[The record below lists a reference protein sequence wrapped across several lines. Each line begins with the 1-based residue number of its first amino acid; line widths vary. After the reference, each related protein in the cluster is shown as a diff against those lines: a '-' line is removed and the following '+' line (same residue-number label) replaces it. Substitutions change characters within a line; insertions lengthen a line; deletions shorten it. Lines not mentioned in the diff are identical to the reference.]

1 MASPA
6 GISWHDGARDQLLSH
21 LRGLDPWQLEDF
33 KLALQCPELLP
44 EGARRIPWAD
54 LRAAGPADLLCLLE
68 ERFPG
73 RRTWEAA
80 LRVFEDLRLSS
91 LCERMRAE
99 LKKNLG
105 SQNTQDTYLTEI
117 VDAMISIP
125 THGEGGCPSFHTLS
139 STYGCRIFEMSIRS
153 SGMATRRQHFFLPNS
168 GYLGNQSL
176 RASPVPGGCFCIL
189 AVGPGAAVIVVLREL
204 VMDVLN
210 QYIVEPGRRP
220 TQVTRRQDVSGDSE
234 GMERAKRKWEM
245 SQVCRLQDPNQ
256 EEPETLEETAHRRRY
271 RERLR
276 TRILALWD
284 RTPWPEDHIYLRH
297 VTQREHAEL
306 RGLLRPRGAGAPPL
320 TMLLEGAAGVGKTT
334 LATKLVLHWA
344 EGVLFRG
351 RFSYV
356 FYISGHWLA
365 KLGDISFAGLL
376 ALDWPDSQVPVEEF
390 RAHPERLLFVIDG
403 AEEVT
408 LGSKG
413 SASRPG
419 ADWYQEL
426 PAASILVRLLKK
438 ELVPEATLLV
448 TAGPPGGHALR
459 GLLLRPCRVGIPGFT
474 EGDRREYLRRFL
486 GDPDVAEEAW
496 RRMQGSETLVRLCAA
511 PLACWAVCAG
521 LKRQLA
527 GSPAP
532 APGAPTPT
540 GLYAQLF
547 CSLLA
552 GAEPGLRTGSSAGQW
567 RAFCSLAA
575 EGLWLAAFTFAGD
588 ALERWRLEA
597 PFIDG
602 LLRLQILR
610 RVSDCE
616 HCVTFAHRSFQEFFG
631 ALFYVLWGAQGSLG
645 GVPRHQEMRR
655 WLNHAFAD
663 ANPYW
668 RQMVR
673 FFFGL
678 LGTDLARQLE
688 EAVGCRMSPGVADE
702 VLDWAE
708 ELERCGAVSGRFDF
722 LWLFQCLHE
731 TQDEN
736 LARRVLNRLP
746 VADLDIQGCEHL
758 RVSSFCLKH
767 CQKLRKLR
775 LSVSHRVLE
784 KKRTSGLGTPEM
796 RVADFR
802 MHQWEDICSVFC
814 SGNLSQLDLSNSKL
828 STASMMR
835 LCLKLGNPQCRL
847 QKLAWKSMAPV
858 EGLRKLGLLLRG
870 DRHLTHLDLSS
881 NSLDAAVSR
890 GVFRML
896 GHSACGL
903 KYLWLEKGNL
913 SAAACEDLASLL
925 TSTPRLT
932 RLCLGLNPLGDE
944 GVQLLCGSLTRP
956 ECVLQRL
963 ELWCCRLSTPSC
975 RHLSDALLRS
985 RSLTH
990 LNLRRNSLGDGGV
1003 KLLSSALGR
1012 ADCALQSLNLSHCS
1026 LTVAGCRELAHA
1038 LKHNGHLKILDVGN
1052 NDIQDEGVKELCS
1065 VLKSPSCV
1073 LQTLGLEK
1081 CSLTAACCRPLSS
1094 VLGSSK
1100 SLENLNLLGNNLGP
1114 DGVSRLWMPLRKP
1127 TCKLRKLG

>member
-6 GISWHDGARDQLLSH
+6 GISGHDGARDQLLSH

-91 LCERMRAE
+91 LCEQMRAE
-99 LKKNLG
+99 L
-105 SQNTQDTYLTEI
+105 
-117 VDAMISIP
+117 
-125 THGEGGCPSFHTLS
+125 H
-139 STYGCRIFEMSIRS
+139 
-153 SGMATRRQHFFLPNS
+153 
-168 GYLGNQSL
+168 
-176 RASPVPGGCFCIL
+176 
-189 AVGPGAAVIVVLREL
+189 
-204 VMDVLN
+204 
-210 QYIVEPGRRP
+210 
-220 TQVTRRQDVSGDSE
+220 
-234 GMERAKRKWEM
+234 EM

-256 EEPETLEETAHRRRY
+256 EEPETVEETAHRRRY

-284 RTPWPEDHIYLRH
+284 CTPWPEDHIYLRH

-306 RGLLRPRGAGAPPL
+306 QGLLRPRGAGAPPL

-356 FYISGHWLA
+356 FYISGHRLA

-426 PAASILVRLLKK
+426 PAASILFRLLKK

-448 TAGPPGGHALR
+448 TAGPPGGRALR

-496 RRMQGSETLVRLCAA
+496 RRMRGSETLVRLCAA

-527 GSPAP
+527 GSPAS
-532 APGAPTPT
+532 ALALGAPTPT
-540 GLYAQLF
+540 SLYARLF

-631 ALFYVLWGAQGSLG
+631 ALFYVLWGARGSLG

-736 LARRVLNRLP
+736 LARRVLNHLP

-767 CQKLRKLR
+767 CPKLRKLR
-775 LSVSHRVLE
+775 LSVSRRVLE
-784 KKRTSGLGTPEM
+784 KKWTSGLGTPEM

-814 SGNLSQLDLSNSKL
+814 SGNLSELDLSNSKL

-835 LCLKLGNPQCRL
+835 LCLKLGNPRCRL

-903 KYLWLEKGNL
+903 KYLWLESCGLSTEVCHQLFTELGRNSSLSFLSLADNDLSHVELARLREPPGTATCALKELSLEKGNL

-963 ELWCCRLSTPSC
+963 
-975 RHLSDALLRS
+975 D
-985 RSLTH
+985 
-990 LNLRRNSLGDGGV
+990 
-1003 KLLSSALGR
+1003 
-1012 ADCALQSLNLSHCS
+1012 LSHCS

-1038 LKHNGHLKILDVGN
+1038 LKCNGHLKILDVGN
-1052 NDIQDEGVKELCS
+1052 NDVQDEGLKELCR

-1081 CSLTAACCRPLSS
+1081 CSLTAACCQPLSS
-1094 VLGSSK
+1094 VLRSSK
-1100 SLENLNLLGNNLGP
+1100 SLENLNLLGNDLGP
-1114 DGVSRLWMPLRKP
+1114 DGVSRLWMPLRKS
-1127 TCKLRKLG
+1127 TCKLRKLGLEKDLCSVVSAELEKLHEKGCFLRVKSQWDFNDPEERWWW

>member
-1 MASPA
+1 M
-6 GISWHDGARDQLLSH
+6 
-21 LRGLDPWQLEDF
+21 
-33 KLALQCPELLP
+33 
-44 EGARRIPWAD
+44 
-54 LRAAGPADLLCLLE
+54 
-68 ERFPG
+68 
-73 RRTWEAA
+73 
-80 LRVFEDLRLSS
+80 
-91 LCERMRAE
+91 
-99 LKKNLG
+99 
-105 SQNTQDTYLTEI
+105 
-117 VDAMISIP
+117 
-125 THGEGGCPSFHTLS
+125 
-139 STYGCRIFEMSIRS
+139 
-153 SGMATRRQHFFLPNS
+153 
-168 GYLGNQSL
+168 
-176 RASPVPGGCFCIL
+176 
-189 AVGPGAAVIVVLREL
+189 
-204 VMDVLN
+204 
-210 QYIVEPGRRP
+210 
-220 TQVTRRQDVSGDSE
+220 
-234 GMERAKRKWEM
+234 
-245 SQVCRLQDPNQ
+245 
-256 EEPETLEETAHRRRY
+256 
-271 RERLR
+271 
-276 TRILALWD
+276 
-284 RTPWPEDHIYLRH
+284 
-297 VTQREHAEL
+297 TQREHAEL
-306 RGLLRPRGAGAPPL
+306 QGLLRPRGAGAPPL

-356 FYISGHWLA
+356 FYISGHRLA

-426 PAASILVRLLKK
+426 PAASILFRLLKK

-448 TAGPPGGHALR
+448 TAGPPGGRALR

-496 RRMQGSETLVRLCAA
+496 RRMRGSETLVRLCAA

-527 GSPAP
+527 GSPAS
-532 APGAPTPT
+532 ALALGAPTPT
-540 GLYAQLF
+540 SLYARLF

-631 ALFYVLWGAQGSLG
+631 ALFYVLWGARGSLG

-736 LARRVLNRLP
+736 LARRVLNHLP

-767 CQKLRKLR
+767 CPKLRKLR
-775 LSVSHRVLE
+775 LSVSRRVLE
-784 KKRTSGLGTPEM
+784 KKWTSGLGTPE
-796 RVADFR
+796 
-802 MHQWEDICSVFC
+802 
-814 SGNLSQLDLSNSKL
+814 
-828 STASMMR
+828 
-835 LCLKLGNPQCRL
+835 
-847 QKLAWKSMAPV
+847 
-858 EGLRKLGLLLRG
+858 
-870 DRHLTHLDLSS
+870 
-881 NSLDAAVSR
+881 
-890 GVFRML
+890 
-896 GHSACGL
+896 
-903 KYLWLEKGNL
+903 
-913 SAAACEDLASLL
+913 
-925 TSTPRLT
+925 
-932 RLCLGLNPLGDE
+932 
-944 GVQLLCGSLTRP
+944 
-956 ECVLQRL
+956 
-963 ELWCCRLSTPSC
+963 
-975 RHLSDALLRS
+975 
-985 RSLTH
+985 
-990 LNLRRNSLGDGGV
+990 
-1003 KLLSSALGR
+1003 
-1012 ADCALQSLNLSHCS
+1012 
-1026 LTVAGCRELAHA
+1026 
-1038 LKHNGHLKILDVGN
+1038 
-1052 NDIQDEGVKELCS
+1052 
-1065 VLKSPSCV
+1065 
-1073 LQTLGLEK
+1073 
-1081 CSLTAACCRPLSS
+1081 
-1094 VLGSSK
+1094 
-1100 SLENLNLLGNNLGP
+1100 
-1114 DGVSRLWMPLRKP
+1114 
-1127 TCKLRKLG
+1127 

>member
-6 GISWHDGARDQLLSH
+6 GISGHDGARDQLLSH

-99 LKKNLG
+99 LHGERTAGALRGVCGVLPDYWSPLSGTGQNL
-105 SQNTQDTYLTEI
+105 
-117 VDAMISIP
+117 SIP
-125 THGEGGCPSFHTLS
+125 S
-139 STYGCRIFEMSIRS
+139 
-153 SGMATRRQHFFLPNS
+153 
-168 GYLGNQSL
+168 
-176 RASPVPGGCFCIL
+176 CF
-189 AVGPGAAVIVVLREL
+189 
-204 VMDVLN
+204 
-210 QYIVEPGRRP
+210 
-220 TQVTRRQDVSGDSE
+220 VS
-234 GMERAKRKWEM
+234 EM

-784 KKRTSGLGTPEM
+784 KKRTSGLGTPE
-796 RVADFR
+796 VADFR

-814 SGNLSQLDLSNSKL
+814 SGNLSELDLSNSKL

-835 LCLKLGNPQCRL
+835 LCLKLGNPRCRL

-1012 ADCALQSLNLSHCS
+1012 TEPMSLVSLS
-1026 LTVAGCRELAHA
+1026 LAGGFFTTEPPGKPFSMCPPKFCVPFVCNSSILED
-1038 LKHNGHLKILDVGN
+1038 HLSRF
-1052 NDIQDEGVKELCS
+1052 C
-1065 VLKSPSCV
+1065 P
-1073 LQTLGLEK
+1073 TTPRLEK

-1114 DGVSRLWMPLRKP
+1114 DGVSRLWMPLRKL

>member
-6 GISWHDGARDQLLSH
+6 GISGHDGARDQLLSH

-91 LCERMRAE
+91 LCEQMRAE
-99 LKKNLG
+99 L
-105 SQNTQDTYLTEI
+105 
-117 VDAMISIP
+117 
-125 THGEGGCPSFHTLS
+125 H
-139 STYGCRIFEMSIRS
+139 
-153 SGMATRRQHFFLPNS
+153 
-168 GYLGNQSL
+168 
-176 RASPVPGGCFCIL
+176 
-189 AVGPGAAVIVVLREL
+189 
-204 VMDVLN
+204 
-210 QYIVEPGRRP
+210 
-220 TQVTRRQDVSGDSE
+220 
-234 GMERAKRKWEM
+234 EM

-256 EEPETLEETAHRRRY
+256 EEPETVEETAHRRRY

-284 RTPWPEDHIYLRH
+284 CTPWPEDHIYLRH

-306 RGLLRPRGAGAPPL
+306 QGLLRPRGAGAPPL

-356 FYISGHWLA
+356 FYISGHRLA

-426 PAASILVRLLKK
+426 PAASILFRLLKK

-448 TAGPPGGHALR
+448 TAGPPGGRALR

-496 RRMQGSETLVRLCAA
+496 RRMRGSETLVRLCAA

-527 GSPAP
+527 GSPAS
-532 APGAPTPT
+532 ALALGAPTPT
-540 GLYAQLF
+540 SLYARLF

-631 ALFYVLWGAQGSLG
+631 ALFYVLWGARGSLG

-736 LARRVLNRLP
+736 LARRVLNHLP

-767 CQKLRKLR
+767 CPKLRKLR
-775 LSVSHRVLE
+775 LSVSRRVLE
-784 KKRTSGLGTPEM
+784 KKWTSGLGTPEM

-814 SGNLSQLDLSNSKL
+814 SGNLSELDLSNSKL

-835 LCLKLGNPQCRL
+835 LCLKLGNPRCRL

-1038 LKHNGHLKILDVGN
+1038 LKCNGHLKILDVGN
-1052 NDIQDEGVKELCS
+1052 NDVQDEGLKELCR

-1081 CSLTAACCRPLSS
+1081 CSLTAACCQPLSS
-1094 VLGSSK
+1094 VLRSSK
-1100 SLENLNLLGNNLGP
+1100 SLENLNLLGNDLGP
-1114 DGVSRLWMPLRKP
+1114 DGVSRLWMPLRKS
-1127 TCKLRKLG
+1127 TCKLRKLGLEKDLCSVVSAELEKLHEKGCFLRVKSQWDFNDPEERWWW

>member
-6 GISWHDGARDQLLSH
+6 GISGHDGARDQLLSH

-99 LKKNLG
+99 L
-105 SQNTQDTYLTEI
+105 
-117 VDAMISIP
+117 
-125 THGEGGCPSFHTLS
+125 HGG
-139 STYGCRIFEMSIRS
+139 
-153 SGMATRRQHFFLPNS
+153 
-168 GYLGNQSL
+168 
-176 RASPVPGGCFCIL
+176 FCIL

-210 QYIVEPGRRP
+210 QYIIEPGRRS

-256 EEPETLEETAHRRRY
+256 EEPETVEETAHRRRY

-284 RTPWPEDHIYLRH
+284 CTPWPEDHIYLRH

-306 RGLLRPRGAGAPPL
+306 QGLLRPRGAGAPPL

-356 FYISGHWLA
+356 FYISGHRLA

-426 PAASILVRLLKK
+426 PAASILFRLLKK

-448 TAGPPGGHALR
+448 TAGPPGGRALR

-496 RRMQGSETLVRLCAA
+496 RRMRGSETLVRLCAA

-527 GSPAP
+527 GSPAS
-532 APGAPTPT
+532 ALALGAPTPT
-540 GLYAQLF
+540 SLYARLF
-547 CSLLA
+547 CSLLS

-631 ALFYVLWGAQGSLG
+631 ALFYVLWGARGSLG

-736 LARRVLNRLP
+736 LARRVLNHLP

-767 CQKLRKLR
+767 CPKLRKLR
-775 LSVSHRVLE
+775 LSVSRRVLE
-784 KKRTSGLGTPEM
+784 KKWTSGLGTPEM

-814 SGNLSQLDLSNSKL
+814 SGNLSELDLSNSKL

-835 LCLKLGNPQCRL
+835 LCLKLGNPRCRL

-903 KYLWLEKGNL
+903 KYLWNSSLSFLSLADNDLSHVELARLREPPGTATCALKELSLEKGNL

-975 RHLSDALLRS
+975 RHLSDSLLRS

-1012 ADCALQSLNLSHCS
+1012 VDCALQSLNLSHCS

-1038 LKHNGHLKILDVGN
+1038 LKCNGHLKILDVGN
-1052 NDIQDEGVKELCS
+1052 NDVQDEGLKELCR

-1081 CSLTAACCRPLSS
+1081 CSLTAACCQLLSS
-1094 VLGSSK
+1094 VLRSSK
-1100 SLENLNLLGNNLGP
+1100 SLENLNLLGNDLGP
-1114 DGVSRLWMPLRKP
+1114 DGVGRLWMPLRKS

>member
-6 GISWHDGARDQLLSH
+6 GIPGHEGARDQLLSH
-21 LRGLDPWQLEDF
+21 LRRLDPWQLEDF
-33 KLALQCPELLP
+33 KLGLQCPELLP
-44 EGARRIPWAD
+44 AGARWIPWAD

-68 ERFPG
+68 ECYPG
-73 RRTWEAA
+73 RRAWEAA
-80 LRVFEDLRLSS
+80 LRVFQNLRLSS
-91 LCERMRAE
+91 LCERLRAE
-99 LKKNLG
+99 L
-105 SQNTQDTYLTEI
+105 
-117 VDAMISIP
+117 
-125 THGEGGCPSFHTLS
+125 HGVRF
-139 STYGCRIFEMSIRS
+139 
-153 SGMATRRQHFFLPNS
+153 QHE
-168 GYLGNQSL
+168 L
-176 RASPVPGGCFCIL
+176 RLCK
-189 AVGPGAAVIVVLREL
+189 GACL
-204 VMDVLN
+204 
-210 QYIVEPGRRP
+210 QCG
-220 TQVTRRQDVSGDSE
+220 QV
-234 GMERAKRKWEM
+234 EM
-245 SQVCRLQDPNQ
+245 SQMGRLQDPNQ
-256 EEPETLEETAHRRRY
+256 EEPAALEETAHRRRY

-284 RTPWPEDHIYLRH
+284 RTPWPEDHIYLRD

-306 RGLLRPRGAGAPPL
+306 RGLLQPRGAGAPPL
-320 TMLLEGAAGVGKTT
+320 TVLLEGAAGVGKTT

-356 FYISGHWLA
+356 FYISGHQLA
-365 KLGDISFAGLL
+365 ELGDTSFAGLL
-376 ALDWPDSQVPVEEF
+376 ALDWPDSQVPVEEL

-403 AEEVT
+403 AEEVI
-408 LGSKG
+408 LGSDG
-413 SASRPG
+413 SASRPS

-426 PAASILVRLLKK
+426 PAASILVRLLKR

-448 TAGPPGGHALR
+448 TAGPPGGRALR
-459 GLLLRPCRVGIPGFT
+459 RLLLSPCCVGIPGFT

-496 RRMQGSETLVRLCAA
+496 RRMRGSETLVRSCAA

-527 GSPAP
+527 ASPASAP

-540 GLYAQLF
+540 SLYARLF

-552 GAEPGLRTGSSAGQW
+552 EAEPGLRAGSSAGQW

-588 ALERWRLEA
+588 ALERRRLEA

-631 ALFYVLWGAQGSLG
+631 ALFYVLRGSRGSLG

-668 RQMVR
+668 RQTVR

-678 LGTDLARQLE
+678 LGTDLAGQLE
-688 EAVGCRMSPGVADE
+688 EALGCQMYPGAADE
-702 VLDWAE
+702 LLDWAE
-708 ELERCGAVSGRFDF
+708 ELERCGAVSAHFDF

-736 LARRVLNRLP
+736 LARRVLNHLP
-746 VADLDIQGCEHL
+746 EADLDIQGCEHL

-775 LSVSHRVLE
+775 LSVSCDLE

-796 RVADFR
+796 RAADFQ

-814 SGNLSQLDLSNSKL
+814 SGNLIELDLSNSKL

-835 LCLKLGNPQCRL
+835 LCLNLGNPRCRL
-847 QKLAWKSMAPV
+847 QKLAWKSVSPV
-858 EGLRKLGLLLRG
+858 EGLRKLGLLLHG
-870 DRHLTHLDLSS
+870 NRHLTHLDLSS
-881 NSLDAAVSR
+881 NILRAAVSP
-890 GVFRML
+890 GVFKML
-896 GHSACGL
+896 GHSACSL
-903 KYLWLEKGNL
+903 KYLWLESCGLSAEVCHQLFMELGRNSSLRFLSLADNNLSHVELERLREPPGTATCALKELSLEKGNL
-913 SAAACEDLASLL
+913 SAAACEALASLL

-932 RLCLGLNPLGDE
+932 RLCLGLNPLGNE
-944 GVQLLCGSLTRP
+944 GVRLLCGSLTWP
-956 ECVLQRL
+956 ACVLQRL
-963 ELWCCRLSTPSC
+963 ELWWCLLGAPSC
-975 RHLSDALLRS
+975 RHLSDALCRS

-990 LNLRRNSLGDGGV
+990 LNLRKNHLGDGGV
-1003 KLLSSALGR
+1003 KLLCAALGR
-1012 ADCALQSLNLSHCS
+1012 AYCTLQSLNLSHCS
-1026 LTVAGCRELAHA
+1026 LTVAGCCELAYA
-1038 LKHNGHLKILDVGN
+1038 LKRNGHLKILDVGN
-1052 NDIQDEGVKELCS
+1052 NAVQDEGVRELCS

-1081 CSLTAACCRPLSS
+1081 DLCSAVSAELEKLHEKGCSLRVTSQWDFNDPEER
-1094 VLGSSK
+1094 
-1100 SLENLNLLGNNLGP
+1100 
-1114 DGVSRLWMPLRKP
+1114 WWW
-1127 TCKLRKLG
+1127 

>member
-99 LKKNLG
+99 L
-105 SQNTQDTYLTEI
+105 
-117 VDAMISIP
+117 
-125 THGEGGCPSFHTLS
+125 H
-139 STYGCRIFEMSIRS
+139 
-153 SGMATRRQHFFLPNS
+153 
-168 GYLGNQSL
+168 
-176 RASPVPGGCFCIL
+176 
-189 AVGPGAAVIVVLREL
+189 
-204 VMDVLN
+204 
-210 QYIVEPGRRP
+210 
-220 TQVTRRQDVSGDSE
+220 
-234 GMERAKRKWEM
+234 EM

-448 TAGPPGGHALR
+448 TAGPPGGRALR
-459 GLLLRPCRVGIPGFT
+459 GLLLRPCRVDIPGFT

-814 SGNLSQLDLSNSKL
+814 SGNLSELDLSNSKL

-835 LCLKLGNPQCRL
+835 LCLKLGNPRCRL

-903 KYLWLEKGNL
+903 KYLWLESCGLSTEVCHQLFTELGRNSSLSFLSLADNNLSHVELERLREPPGTATCALKELSLEKGNL

-1065 VLKSPSCV
+1065 VLKTPSCV

-1127 TCKLRKLG
+1127 TCKLRKLGYVGCLSSRTRDGSRTPCIGRRSLNHWTARQIPKERF

>member
-6 GISWHDGARDQLLSH
+6 GISGHDGARDQLLSH

-33 KLALQCPELLP
+33 KLGLQCPELLP

-54 LRAAGPADLLCLLE
+54 LRAAGPAELLCLLE

-80 LRVFEDLRLSS
+80 LHVFEDLRLSS
-91 LCERMRAE
+91 LCERVRAE
-99 LKKNLG
+99 L
-105 SQNTQDTYLTEI
+105 
-117 VDAMISIP
+117 
-125 THGEGGCPSFHTLS
+125 HGERAAGALLGVCGVLPD
-139 STYGCRIFEMSIRS
+139 CRS
-153 SGMATRRQHFFLPNS
+153 SLSGSLPDGLWES
-168 GYLGNQSL
+168 GALA
-176 RASPVPGGCFCIL
+176 RAPV
-189 AVGPGAAVIVVLREL
+189 V
-204 VMDVLN
+204 
-210 QYIVEPGRRP
+210 
-220 TQVTRRQDVSGDSE
+220 
-234 GMERAKRKWEM
+234 MERKHQEGPEKM
-245 SQVCRLQDPNQ
+245 SQLCRLQDPNQ
-256 EEPETLEETAHRRRY
+256 EEPEALEETAHRRRY

-276 TRILALWD
+276 TRILALWE

-297 VTQREHAEL
+297 VTQREHEEL
-306 RGLLRPRGAGAPPL
+306 QALLQPRGAGAPPL
-320 TMLLEGAAGVGKTT
+320 TVLLEGAAGVGKTT
-334 LATKLVLHWA
+334 LASKLVLHWA
-344 EGVLFRG
+344 AGVLFRG

-356 FYISGHWLA
+356 FYISGHRLA
-365 KLGDISFAGLL
+365 ELGDTSFAGLL
-376 ALDWPDSQVPVEEF
+376 ALDWRDSQVPVEEF

-408 LGSKG
+408 LGCDG

-448 TAGPPGGHALR
+448 TAGPTGGRALR
-459 GLLLRPCRVGIPGFT
+459 RLLLSPCRVVIPGFT

-486 GDPDVAEEAW
+486 GDADVAEEAW
-496 RRMQGSETLVRLCAA
+496 RRMRGSESLVRSCAA

-527 GSPAP
+527 ASPASAP

-540 GLYAQLF
+540 SLYARLF

-552 GAEPGLRTGSSAGQW
+552 GAEPGLRAGSSAGQW

-588 ALERWRLEA
+588 TLERRRLEA

-631 ALFYVLWGAQGSLG
+631 ALFYVLQGSRGSLG

-668 RQMVR
+668 RQTVR

-678 LGTDLARQLE
+678 LGTGLARQLE
-688 EAVGCRMSPGVADE
+688 EALGCQVSPGAAGE
-702 VLDWAE
+702 LLDWAE
-708 ELERCGAVSGRFDF
+708 ELERCGAVSAHFDF
-722 LWLFQCLHE
+722 LWLFQCLQE

-736 LARRVLNRLP
+736 LARRVLNHLP
-746 VADLDIQGCEHL
+746 EADLDIQGCEHL
-758 RVSSFCLKH
+758 RASSFCLKH
-767 CQKLRKLR
+767 CQNLRKLR
-775 LSVSHRVLE
+775 LSVSRVLE
-784 KKRTSGLGTPEM
+784 NERTSGLGTPEM
-796 RVADFR
+796 RAADFQ
-802 MHQWEDICSVFC
+802 MCQWEDICSVFC
-814 SGNLSQLDLSNSKL
+814 SGSLSELDLSNSKL

-835 LCLKLGNPQCRL
+835 LCLKLGNPPCRL
-847 QKLAWKSMAPV
+847 QKLACKSVSPV
-858 EGLRKLGLLLRG
+858 EGLRELGLLLRG
-870 DRHLTHLDLSS
+870 NQHLTHLDLSS
-881 NSLDAAVSR
+881 NSLDTAVSL

-896 GHSACGL
+896 GHSACSL

-913 SAAACEDLASLL
+913 SAAACEHLASLL
-925 TSTPRLT
+925 TSSPRLT

-944 GVQLLCGSLTRP
+944 GVRLLCSSLTWP

-963 ELWCCRLSTPSC
+963 ELWCCRLGVPSC
-975 RHLSDALLRS
+975 WHLSFALCRS
-985 RSLTH
+985 RSLTR
-990 LNLRRNSLGDGGV
+990 LNLRRNALGDGGA
-1003 KLLSSALGR
+1003 KLLCAALGR
-1012 ADCALQSLNLSHCS
+1012 ADCTLQSLNLSHCS
-1026 LTVAGCRELAHA
+1026 LTVAGCRELAYA
-1038 LKHNGHLKILDVGN
+1038 LKRNSHLKILDVGN
-1052 NDIQDEGVKELCS
+1052 NDVQDEGVRELCS

-1100 SLENLNLLGNNLGP
+1100 SLENLNLLGNDLGP
-1114 DGVSRLWMPLRKP
+1114 DGVSRLWKPLRKS
-1127 TCKLRKLG
+1127 TCKLQKLG

>member
-6 GISWHDGARDQLLSH
+6 GISGHDGARDQLLSH

-99 LKKNLG
+99 L
-105 SQNTQDTYLTEI
+105 
-117 VDAMISIP
+117 
-125 THGEGGCPSFHTLS
+125 H
-139 STYGCRIFEMSIRS
+139 
-153 SGMATRRQHFFLPNS
+153 
-168 GYLGNQSL
+168 
-176 RASPVPGGCFCIL
+176 
-189 AVGPGAAVIVVLREL
+189 
-204 VMDVLN
+204 
-210 QYIVEPGRRP
+210 
-220 TQVTRRQDVSGDSE
+220 
-234 GMERAKRKWEM
+234 EM

-256 EEPETLEETAHRRRY
+256 EEPETVEETAHRRRY

-284 RTPWPEDHIYLRH
+284 CTPWPEDHIYLRH

-306 RGLLRPRGAGAPPL
+306 QGLLRPRGAGAPPL

-356 FYISGHWLA
+356 FYISGHRLA

-426 PAASILVRLLKK
+426 PAASILFRLLKK

-448 TAGPPGGHALR
+448 TAGPPGGRALR
-459 GLLLRPCRVGIPGFT
+459 GLLLRPCCVGIPGFT

-496 RRMQGSETLVRLCAA
+496 RRMRGSETLVRLCAA

-527 GSPAP
+527 GSPAS
-532 APGAPTPT
+532 ALALGAPTPT
-540 GLYAQLF
+540 SLYARLF

-631 ALFYVLWGAQGSLG
+631 ALFYVLWGARGSLG

-736 LARRVLNRLP
+736 LARRVLNHLP

-767 CQKLRKLR
+767 CPKLRKLR
-775 LSVSHRVLE
+775 LSVSRRVLE
-784 KKRTSGLGTPEM
+784 KKWTSGLGTPEM
-796 RVADFR
+796 RVADFW

-814 SGNLSQLDLSNSKL
+814 SGNLSELDLSNSKL

-835 LCLKLGNPQCRL
+835 LCLKLGNPRCRL

-975 RHLSDALLRS
+975 RHLSDTLLRS

-1038 LKHNGHLKILDVGN
+1038 LKCNGHLKILDVGN
-1052 NDIQDEGVKELCS
+1052 NDVQDEGLKELCR

-1081 CSLTAACCRPLSS
+1081 CSLTAACCQLLSS
-1094 VLGSSK
+1094 VLRSSK
-1100 SLENLNLLGNNLGP
+1100 SLENLNLLGNDLGP
-1114 DGVSRLWMPLRKP
+1114 DGVGRLWMPLRKS
-1127 TCKLRKLG
+1127 TCKLRKLGLEKDLCSVVSAELEKLHEKGCFLRVKSQWDFNDPEERWWW

>member
-6 GISWHDGARDQLLSH
+6 GIPGHDGARDQLLSH
-21 LRGLDPWQLEDF
+21 LRRLDPWQLEDF
-33 KLALQCPELLP
+33 KLGLQCPELLP
-44 EGARRIPWAD
+44 AGARWIPWAD

-68 ERFPG
+68 ECYPG
-73 RRTWEAA
+73 RRAWEAA
-80 LRVFEDLRLSS
+80 LRVFQNLRLSS
-91 LCERMRAE
+91 LCERLRAE
-99 LKKNLG
+99 L
-105 SQNTQDTYLTEI
+105 
-117 VDAMISIP
+117 
-125 THGEGGCPSFHTLS
+125 H
-139 STYGCRIFEMSIRS
+139 
-153 SGMATRRQHFFLPNS
+153 
-168 GYLGNQSL
+168 
-176 RASPVPGGCFCIL
+176 
-189 AVGPGAAVIVVLREL
+189 
-204 VMDVLN
+204 
-210 QYIVEPGRRP
+210 
-220 TQVTRRQDVSGDSE
+220 
-234 GMERAKRKWEM
+234 EM
-245 SQVCRLQDPNQ
+245 SQVGRLQDPNQ
-256 EEPETLEETAHRRRY
+256 EEPAALEETAHRRRY

-284 RTPWPEDHIYLRH
+284 RTPWPEDHIYLRD

-306 RGLLRPRGAGAPPL
+306 RGLLHPRGAGAPPL
-320 TMLLEGAAGVGKTT
+320 TVLLEGAAGVGKTT

-356 FYISGHWLA
+356 FYISGHRLA
-365 KLGDISFAGLL
+365 ELGDTSFAGLL
-376 ALDWPDSQVPVEEF
+376 ALDWPDSQVPVEEL

-403 AEEVT
+403 AEEVI
-408 LGSKG
+408 LGSDG
-413 SASRPG
+413 SASQPS

-426 PAASILVRLLKK
+426 PAASILVRLLKR

-448 TAGPPGGHALR
+448 TAGPPGGRALR
-459 GLLLRPCRVGIPGFT
+459 RLLLSPCCVDIPGFT

-496 RRMQGSETLVRLCAA
+496 RRMRGSETLVRSCAA

-527 GSPAP
+527 ASPASAP

-540 GLYAQLF
+540 SLYARLF

-552 GAEPGLRTGSSAGQW
+552 EAEPGLRTGSSAGQW

-588 ALERWRLEA
+588 ALERRRLEA

-631 ALFYVLWGAQGSLG
+631 ALFYVLRGSRGSLG

-668 RQMVR
+668 RQTVR

-678 LGTDLARQLE
+678 LGTDLAGQLE
-688 EAVGCRMSPGVADE
+688 EALGCQMYPGAADE
-702 VLDWAE
+702 LLDWAE
-708 ELERCGAVSGRFDF
+708 ELERCGAVSAHFDF

-736 LARRVLNRLP
+736 LARRVLNHLP
-746 VADLDIQGCEHL
+746 EADLDIQGCEHL

-775 LSVSHRVLE
+775 LSVSCDLE

-796 RVADFR
+796 RAADFQ

-814 SGNLSQLDLSNSKL
+814 SGNLSELDLSNSKL

-835 LCLKLGNPQCRL
+835 LCLNLGNPRCRL
-847 QKLAWKSMAPV
+847 KKLAWKSVSPV
-858 EGLRKLGLLLRG
+858 EGLRKLGLLLHG
-870 DRHLTHLDLSS
+870 NRHLTHLDLSS
-881 NSLDAAVSR
+881 NILRAAVSP

-896 GHSACGL
+896 GHSACSL
-903 KYLWLEKGNL
+903 KYLWLESCGLSAEVCHQLFMELGRNSSLRFLSLADNNLSHVELERLREPPGTATCALKELSLEKGNL
-913 SAAACEDLASLL
+913 SAAACEALASLL

-932 RLCLGLNPLGDE
+932 RLCLGLNPLGNE
-944 GVQLLCGSLTRP
+944 GVRLLCGSLTWP
-956 ECVLQRL
+956 ACVLQRL
-963 ELWCCRLSTPSC
+963 ELWWCLLGAPSC
-975 RHLSDALLRS
+975 RHLSDALCRS

-990 LNLRRNSLGDGGV
+990 LNLRKNHLGDGGV
-1003 KLLSSALGR
+1003 KLLCAALGR
-1012 ADCALQSLNLSHCS
+1012 AYCALQSLNLSHCS
-1026 LTVAGCRELAHA
+1026 LTVAGCCELAYA
-1038 LKHNGHLKILDVGN
+1038 LKRNGHLKILDVGN
-1052 NDIQDEGVKELCS
+1052 NAIQDEGVRELCS

-1081 CSLTAACCRPLSS
+1081 CSLTAVCCRPLSC

-1114 DGVSRLWMPLRKP
+1114 DGVSRLWKPLRKS
-1127 TCKLRKLG
+1127 TCRLRKLGLEKDLCSAVSAELEKLHEKGCSLRVTSQWDFNDPEERWWW

>member
-6 GISWHDGARDQLLSH
+6 GASRHDGARDQLLAH
-21 LRGLDPWQLEDF
+21 LRGLEPWQLEDF
-33 KLALQCPELLP
+33 KLGLQCPELLP
-44 EGARRIPWAD
+44 EGARSVPWAD
-54 LRAAGPADLLCLLE
+54 LRAAGPAGLLCLLE

-80 LRVFEDLRLSS
+80 LRVFEDMRLSS

-99 LKKNLG
+99 LAEM
-105 SQNTQDTYLTEI
+105 SE
-117 VDAMISIP
+117 
-125 THGEGGCPSFHTLS
+125 
-139 STYGCRIFEMSIRS
+139 GCR
-153 SGMATRRQHFFLPNS
+153 
-168 GYLGNQSL
+168 LG
-176 RASPVPGGCFCIL
+176 
-189 AVGPGAAVIVVLREL
+189 
-204 VMDVLN
+204 
-210 QYIVEPGRRP
+210 
-220 TQVTRRQDVSGDSE
+220 
-234 GMERAKRKWEM
+234 
-245 SQVCRLQDPNQ
+245 DPNQ
-256 EEPETLEETAHRRRY
+256 EEPEMLEETAHRRGY
-271 RERLR
+271 RQRLR
-276 TRILALWD
+276 KRILALWA

-320 TMLLEGAAGVGKTT
+320 SVFLEGGAGVGKTT

-356 FYISGHWLA
+356 FYLSGHRLA
-365 KLGDISFAGLL
+365 ELGNTSLAGLL

-408 LGSKG
+408 LGSDG
-413 SASRPG
+413 SAGRPG

-448 TAGPPGGHALR
+448 TAGPPGGRALR
-459 GLLLRPCRVGIPGFT
+459 RLLLSPRRVSIPGFT
-474 EGDRREYLRRFL
+474 EGDRWEYLRRFL
-486 GDPDVAEEAW
+486 GDLDVAEAAW
-496 RRMQGSETLVRLCAA
+496 RRMRGSETLVGSCAA

-527 GSPAP
+527 GSPAS
-532 APGAPTPT
+532 ALGAPTPT
-540 GLYAQLF
+540 SLYAGFF
-547 CSLLA
+547 CSLLS
-552 GAEPGLRTGSSAGQW
+552 GAEPGLLACSSAGQW

-588 ALERWRLEA
+588 ALERRRLEA

-616 HCVTFAHRSFQEFFG
+616 HCVTFAHRSFQAFFG
-631 ALFYVLWGAQGSLG
+631 ALFYVLWGTRGSLG
-645 GVPRHQEMRR
+645 GVPRHQEMRQ
-655 WLNHAFAD
+655 WLNDAFAD
-663 ANPYW
+663 ANAYW
-668 RQMVR
+668 RQMAR

-678 LGTDLARQLE
+678 LGTELARQLE
-688 EAVGCRMSPGVADE
+688 EALGCQMSPGVAHE

-708 ELERCGAVSGRFDF
+708 ELETCGAISAHFDF
-722 LWLFQCLHE
+722 LWLFQCLQE

-736 LARRVLNRLP
+736 LARQVLNHLP
-746 VADLDIQGCEHL
+746 EADLDIQGCEHL
-758 RVSSFCLKH
+758 RVSSFCLQH
-767 CQKLRKLR
+767 SQKLRKLR
-775 LSVSHRVLE
+775 LSVSGRVLE
-784 KKRTSGLGTPEM
+784 KKWTSGVGTP
-796 RVADFR
+796 D
-802 MHQWEDICSVFC
+802 
-814 SGNLSQLDLSNSKL
+814 
-828 STASMMR
+828 
-835 LCLKLGNPQCRL
+835 
-847 QKLAWKSMAPV
+847 WKSVSPV
-858 EGLRKLGLLLRG
+858 EALRKLGILLRG
-870 DRHLTHLDLSS
+870 NQHLTHLDLSS
-881 NSLDAAVSR
+881 NSLDTAVCT
-890 GVFRML
+890 GLLTML
-896 GHSACGL
+896 RRSACSL
-903 KYLWLEKGNL
+903 KYLWLESCGLSAEVCHQLFTELGRNSSLSFLSLADNDLSHVELERLREPPGTASCALKELSLEKGNL

-944 GVQLLCGSLTRP
+944 GTRLLCGSLTRP

-963 ELWCCRLSTPSC
+963 ELWCCRLGAPSC

-990 LNLRRNSLGDGGV
+990 LNLRRNNLGDEGA
-1003 KLLSSALGR
+1003 KLLCAALGH

-1026 LTVAGCRELAHA
+1026 LTVAGCRELAQA
-1038 LKHNGHLKILDVGN
+1038 LKCNGRLKVLDVGN
-1052 NDIQDEGVKELCS
+1052 NAIQDGGVKELCG

-1081 CSLTAACCRPLSS
+1081 CSLMAACCRPLSS

-1100 SLENLNLLGNNLGP
+1100 NLENLNLLGNDLGL
-1114 DGVSRLWMPLRKP
+1114 DGVSRLWTALRKS
-1127 TCKLRKLG
+1127 TCNLRKLGLGKDLCSAVSADLEKLREKGCFLRVKPQWDFNDPEERWWW

>member
-6 GISWHDGARDQLLSH
+6 GISGHDGARYQLLSH
-21 LRGLDPWQLEDF
+21 LRRLDPWQLEDF
-33 KLALQCPELLP
+33 KLGLQCPELLP

-80 LRVFEDLRLSS
+80 LRVFEHLRLSS
-91 LCERMRAE
+91 LCERLRAE
-99 LKKNLG
+99 L
-105 SQNTQDTYLTEI
+105 
-117 VDAMISIP
+117 
-125 THGEGGCPSFHTLS
+125 H
-139 STYGCRIFEMSIRS
+139 
-153 SGMATRRQHFFLPNS
+153 
-168 GYLGNQSL
+168 
-176 RASPVPGGCFCIL
+176 
-189 AVGPGAAVIVVLREL
+189 
-204 VMDVLN
+204 
-210 QYIVEPGRRP
+210 
-220 TQVTRRQDVSGDSE
+220 
-234 GMERAKRKWEM
+234 EM
-245 SQVCRLQDPNQ
+245 SQVGRLQDPNQ
-256 EEPETLEETAHRRRY
+256 EEPAALEETAHRRRY

-284 RTPWPEDHIYLRH
+284 RTPWPEDHIYLRD
-297 VTQREHAEL
+297 VAQREHAEL
-306 RGLLRPRGAGAPPL
+306 RGLLHPQGAGAPPL
-320 TMLLEGAAGVGKTT
+320 TVLLEGAAGVGKTT

-356 FYISGHWLA
+356 FYISGHRLA
-365 KLGDISFAGLL
+365 ELGDTSFAGLL

-403 AEEVT
+403 AEEVI
-408 LGSKG
+408 LGSDG
-413 SASRPG
+413 SSSRPS

-448 TAGPPGGHALR
+448 TAGPPGGRALR
-459 GLLLRPCRVGIPGFT
+459 RLLLSPCRVGIPGFT

-496 RRMQGSETLVRLCAA
+496 RRMRGSETLVRSCAA

-527 GSPAP
+527 ASPAPAQGAPTAAP
-532 APGAPTPT
+532 APGAPTAT
-540 GLYAQLF
+540 SLYARLF

-552 GAEPGLRTGSSAGQW
+552 EAEPGLRAGSSAAQW

-588 ALERWRLEA
+588 ALERRRLEA
-597 PFIDG
+597 SFIDG

-631 ALFYVLWGAQGSLG
+631 ALFYVLRGSRGSLG

-668 RQMVR
+668 RQTVR

-678 LGTDLARQLE
+678 LGTDLAGQLE
-688 EAVGCRMSPGVADE
+688 EALGCQVSPGAADE
-702 VLDWAE
+702 LLAWAE
-708 ELERCGAVSGRFDF
+708 ELERCGAVSAHFDF

-736 LARRVLNRLP
+736 LARRVLNHLLE
-746 VADLDIQGCEHL
+746 ADLDIQGCEHL

-775 LSVSHRVLE
+775 LSVSCVLE

-796 RVADFR
+796 RAADFR

-814 SGNLSQLDLSNSKL
+814 SGNLSELDLSNSKL

-835 LCLKLGNPQCRL
+835 LCLNLGNPRCRL
-847 QKLAWKSMAPV
+847 QKLAWKSVSPV
-858 EGLRKLGLLLRG
+858 EGLRKLGLLLHG
-870 DRHLTHLDLSS
+870 NQHLTHLDLSS
-881 NSLDAAVSR
+881 NSLDAAVSP

-896 GHSACGL
+896 GHSACSL

-913 SAAACEDLASLL
+913 SAAACGDLASLL

-932 RLCLGLNPLGDE
+932 RLCLGLNPLGNE
-944 GVQLLCGSLTRP
+944 GARLLCGSLTWP
-956 ECVLQRL
+956 ACVLQRL
-963 ELWCCRLSTPSC
+963 ELWCCWLGAPSC
-975 RHLSDALLRS
+975 RHLSDALLQS

-990 LNLRRNSLGDGGV
+990 LNLRKNNLGDGGV
-1003 KLLSSALGR
+1003 KLLCAALGR
-1012 ADCALQSLNLSHCS
+1012 AYCALQSLNLSHCF
-1026 LTVAGCRELAHA
+1026 LTVAGCCELAHA

-1052 NDIQDEGVKELCS
+1052 NAVQDEGVRELCS

-1081 CSLTAACCRPLSS
+1081 CSLTATCCRPLSS

-1100 SLENLNLLGNNLGP
+1100 SLENLNLLGNDLGP
-1114 DGVSRLWMPLRKP
+1114 DGVSRLWKPLRKS
-1127 TCKLRKLG
+1127 TCRLQKLG

>member
-6 GISWHDGARDQLLSH
+6 GISGHDGARDQLLCH
-21 LRGLDPWQLEDF
+21 LRGLEPWQLEDF
-33 KLALQCPELLP
+33 KLGLQCPELLP

-54 LRAAGPADLLCLLE
+54 LRAAGPIELLCLLE

-73 RRTWEAA
+73 RRMWEAA

-91 LCERMRAE
+91 LCQRMRAE
-99 LKKNLG
+99 LDGERRRAFVG
-105 SQNTQDTYLTEI
+105 SPLI
-117 VDAMISIP
+117 A
-125 THGEGGCPSFHTLS
+125 
-139 STYGCRIFEMSIRS
+139 
-153 SGMATRRQHFFLPNS
+153 
-168 GYLGNQSL
+168 
-176 RASPVPGGCFCIL
+176 
-189 AVGPGAAVIVVLREL
+189 
-204 VMDVLN
+204 
-210 QYIVEPGRRP
+210 
-220 TQVTRRQDVSGDSE
+220 
-234 GMERAKRKWEM
+234 EM

-256 EEPETLEETAHRRRY
+256 EEPETLEETAHGRRC

-276 TRILALWD
+276 ARILALWD

-306 RGLLRPRGAGAPPL
+306 RALLHPRGAGAPPL
-320 TMLLEGAAGVGKTT
+320 TVLLQGAPGVGKTT

-351 RFSYV
+351 RFAYV
-356 FYISGHWLA
+356 FYISGHRLA
-365 KLGDISFAGLL
+365 ELGDTSFAGLL
-376 ALDWPDSQVPVEEF
+376 ALDWPDSQVPVDEF

-403 AEEVT
+403 AEEVI
-408 LGSKG
+408 LGSDG
-413 SASRPG
+413 SAGRPG

-459 GLLLRPCRVGIPGFT
+459 RLLLSPRRVAIPGFT

-496 RRMQGSETLVRLCAA
+496 RRVRGSETLVRSCAA

-521 LKRQLA
+521 LKRELA
-527 GSPAP
+527 GSPAS
-532 APGAPTPT
+532 APGAPTRT
-540 GLYAQLF
+540 SLYARLF

-552 GAEPGLRTGSSAGQW
+552 GPEPGLRAGSSAGQW
-567 RAFCSLAA
+567 RAFCAMAA

-588 ALERWRLEA
+588 ALERRRLEG

-616 HCVTFAHRSFQEFFG
+616 HCVTFAHRSFQAFFG
-631 ALFYVLWGAQGSLG
+631 ALFYVLWGTRGSLG

-655 WLNHAFAD
+655 WLNDAFAD

-678 LGTDLARQLE
+678 LGSDLARQLE
-688 EAVGCRMSPGVADE
+688 EALGCQMSPGVAAE

-708 ELERCGAVSGRFDF
+708 ELERCGAFSAHFDF

-731 TQDEN
+731 AQDEN
-736 LARRVLNRLP
+736 LARRVLNHLP
-746 VADLDIQGCEHL
+746 EADLDIQDCEHL
-758 RVSSFCLKH
+758 WVSSFCLKH

-775 LSVSHRVLE
+775 LSVSGRALE
-784 KKRTSGLGTPEM
+784 KRWTSSV
-796 RVADFR
+796 VAGFP

-814 SGNLSQLDLSNSKL
+814 SGNLSELDVSNSKL
-828 STASMMR
+828 STASMTR
-835 LCLKLGNPQCRL
+835 LCLKLGNPRCRL
-847 QKLAWKSMAPV
+847 QKLIWKSVSPV
-858 EGLRKLGLLLRG
+858 EGLRKLGVLLRG
-870 DRHLTHLDLSS
+870 NRHLTHLDLSS
-881 NSLDAAVSR
+881 NSLDATVCT

-896 GHSACGL
+896 RHSTCSL

-913 SAAACEDLASLL
+913 SVAACEDLASLL
-925 TSTPRLT
+925 TGTPGLT

-944 GVQLLCGSLTRP
+944 GTRLLCGALTRP

-963 ELWCCRLSTPSC
+963 ELWCCRLGAPSC
-975 RHLSDALLRS
+975 RHLSDALLQS
-985 RSLTH
+985 RSLAH
-990 LNLRRNSLGDGGV
+990 LNLRRNHLGDRGV
-1003 KLLSSALGR
+1003 KLLCAALGR

-1026 LTVAGCRELAHA
+1026 LTVAGCCELAHA
-1038 LKHNGHLKILDVGN
+1038 LKRNGHLKILDVGN
-1052 NDIQDEGVKELCS
+1052 NDVQDAGVKELCS

-1081 CSLTAACCRPLSS
+1081 CNLTAACCRPLSS

-1100 SLENLNLLGNNLGP
+1100 SLENLNLLGNDLGP
-1114 DGVSRLWMPLRKP
+1114 DGVNRLWTPLRKS